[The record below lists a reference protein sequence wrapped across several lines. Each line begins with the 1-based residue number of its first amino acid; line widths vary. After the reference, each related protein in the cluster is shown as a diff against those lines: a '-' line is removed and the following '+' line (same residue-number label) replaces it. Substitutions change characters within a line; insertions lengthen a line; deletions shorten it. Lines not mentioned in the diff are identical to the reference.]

1 VTLYNYSCLAKYV
14 VKSLTGI
21 VDFWFGYEHGCTCS
35 TQYKF
40 APAHTLHIFGGAIK
54 ADAEKKTEVLFG
66 WILASFDFSIHYT
79 KEPFLSL
86 FSNGFTGFVD

>member
-1 VTLYNYSCLAKYV
+1 MELEQNRERGVTLYNYSCLAKYV

-54 ADAEKKTEVLFG
+54 ADADKKLRSCLV
-66 WILASFDFSIHYT
+66 
-79 KEPFLSL
+79 
-86 FSNGFTGFVD
+86 GFTGFVD